1 MYRRN
6 LTACILDALAD
17 TPVVLLHGA
26 RQTGKTTLAKE
37 LVAQGYF
44 EHYLTLDNAV
54 TLASA
59 HSDPAGFLDSYE
71 GRLVIDE
78 VQRAPDI
85 LRAIK
90 IEVDRNRQSG
100 RYLLTGSANVL
111 MVPKVSESLAGR
123 MEILTLWPLS
133 QGEIKNVRENFID
146 RLFGENFVLPTT
158 EPLARTELI
167 QRMLLGGY
175 PEALRRKQEHRRR
188 EWFDSY
194 VSSVLYREIRDM
206 ANIEGLTEMPKLL
219 TLLAARA
226 GSLLNVTEI
235 SGEVGIAQRTLN
247 RYLALLQA
255 TYLVQ
260 TLPAWFRNVG
270 KRLTKSPKLFLNDT
284 GLMVNLLGLNEVR
297 LLREGEWLGR
307 LLENWVVMELHK
319 QIGWS
324 NVKPQMYHFR
334 TAEGREADIV
344 LEDRAGRV
352 TGIEVK
358 ASATVSVGDFAGL
371 KMLAAAAKDQFQ
383 RGILLYT
390 GTEPAPFSEKLYAL
404 PLSVLW
410 SFK

>member
-6 LTACILDALAD
+6 LTSRILDALAD

-37 LVAQGYF
+37 LLKQGYF
-44 EHYLTLDNAV
+44 EHYLNLDNTV

-59 HSDPAGFLDSYE
+59 QSDPAGFLDSYE
-71 GRLVIDE
+71 GRLIIDE
-78 VQRAPDI
+78 VQRAPEL

-90 IEVDRNRQSG
+90 IKVDQNRQPG
-100 RYLLTGSANVL
+100 RYLLTGSANIL
-111 MVPKVSESLAGR
+111 MVPSVSESLAGR

-133 QGEIKNVRENFID
+133 QGEIESVHDNLVD
-146 RLFGENFVLPTT
+146 RLFGEDLALTIR
-158 EPLARTELI
+158 EPLARSELV
-167 QRMLLGGY
+167 QRILLGGY
-175 PEALRRKQEHRRR
+175 PESLRRKQEHRRR

-194 VSSVLYREIRDM
+194 LSSVLYREIRDM

-226 GSLLNVTEI
+226 GSLLNITEI
-235 SGEVGIAQRTLN
+235 SGEIGITQRTLN
-247 RYLALLQA
+247 RYLALLHA

-284 GLMVNLLGLNEVR
+284 GLIANLLSLNGTR

-307 LLENWVVMELHK
+307 LLENWVMMELCK
-319 QIGWS
+319 QVGWS
-324 NVKPQMYHFR
+324 DVKPRMYHFR
-334 TAEGREADIV
+334 TADGREVDVV

-358 ASATVSVGDFAGL
+358 ASATVSSGDFSGL
-371 KMLAAAAKDQFQ
+371 KMLAATAKDQFH
-383 RGILLYT
+383 RGVLLYT
-390 GTEPAPFSEKLYAL
+390 GTEPAPFGEKLYAL
-404 PLSVLW
+404 PVNALW
-410 SFK
+410 SLG